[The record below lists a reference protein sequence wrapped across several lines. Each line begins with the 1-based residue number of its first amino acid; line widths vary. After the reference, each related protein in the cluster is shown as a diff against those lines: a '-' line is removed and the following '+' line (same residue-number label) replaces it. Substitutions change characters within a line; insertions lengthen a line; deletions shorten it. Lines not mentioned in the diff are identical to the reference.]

1 MVDAWPAIEKVVPPE
16 QLAEALAVFGALLVA
31 LAKVS
36 AVPSHLIFLV
46 SNAATWADATAGE
59 TSSGRSLR

>member
-1 MVDAWPAIEKVVPPE
+1 MVDAWPAIEKVVPRE
-16 QLAEALAVFGALLVA
+16 KLAEALAVFGALLVS